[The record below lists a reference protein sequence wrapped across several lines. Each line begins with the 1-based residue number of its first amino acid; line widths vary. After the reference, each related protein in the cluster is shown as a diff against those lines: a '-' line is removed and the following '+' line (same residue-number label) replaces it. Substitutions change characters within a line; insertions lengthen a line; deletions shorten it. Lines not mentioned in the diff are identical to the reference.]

1 MASIGSVRRNTT
13 FIFQRFGLAPFR
25 DLLPPE
31 PFETAARQAGC
42 QPRRQRPL
50 IPEVVAWLM
59 MYVGLQTTSMTQGL
73 IQAWGLVR
81 SLCPL
86 LSETS
91 VSEEAFCQA
100 RGQLTLGFWRT
111 LWNELARRYELAF
124 GAVQRWKGKW
134 RVLAVDGSDMDLP
147 NTPDV
152 VRFFGKPGAVGGNAR
167 KPQAKLVAL
176 CSVFTGFCF
185 VFKLLPKRFTEHAA
199 VAHLCRWLRKDDLV
213 LMDRG
218 FFSLRYDLPHSAA
231 WRALPD
237 AHARNHGASLTRCA
251 VAGSR

>member
-1 MASIGSVRRNTT
+1 MASIGSVRRSTT
-13 FIFQRFGLAPFR
+13 LIFQRFGLAPFR
-25 DLLPPE
+25 NILPPE
-31 PFETAARQAGC
+31 VFDAAARHAGC

-59 MYVGLQTTSMTQGL
+59 MYTGLHTTSMTQGL

-81 SLCPL
+81 SLCPSL
-86 LSETS
+86 AEAS

-111 LWNELARRYELAF
+111 LWNELVRRYELAF
-124 GAVQRWKGKW
+124 GAAQRWKGKW

-147 NTPDV
+147 NAPDV

-167 KPQAKLVAL
+167 RPQAKLVAL

-185 VFKLLPKRFTEHAA
+185 GFKLLTKRFTEHAA

-218 FFSLRYDLPHSAA
+218 FFSLRYPLPHSCTRSAF
-231 WRALPD
+231 PD
-237 AHARNHGASLTRCA
+237 AHARDHGASLAFRA
-251 VAGSR
+251 VAGPR